1 MGSSSSSKSPAQI
14 ALGRIALGRLYNECV
29 ALATQTVKI
38 KKNEDL
44 LLRDN
49 HIYILLREFL
59 GKSGKFKWNNKQIYD
74 HLYVL
79 GYLTQENTYDYTTN
93 RERKSNLE
101 EMMSIWKNLKRLID
115 KELKPEKALSD
126 FNEKLEDWL
135 GKKRD
140 LLHFWENQPS
150 TGFYA
155 GVY

>member
-1 MGSSSSSKSPAQI
+1 MGSSSSSKSPAQ
-14 ALGRIALGRLYNECV
+14 IALGRLYNECV

-38 KKNEDL
+38 KKNDDL

-49 HIYILLREFL
+49 HLYKLLREFL
-59 GKSGKFKWNNKQIYD
+59 GKFGKFKWKNKQIYNQ
-74 HLYVL
+74 LYVL
-79 GYLTQENTYDYTTN
+79 VNLTKYNTYNYTTN
-93 RERKSNLE
+93 RERESNLE

-115 KELKPEKALSD
+115 KELKPKKALSD

-135 GKKRD
+135 GKKRS